1 QDEFLEF
8 CKKGVSVDEALKI
21 YGQKVYEYE
30 LEGKISIE
38 GLFIRVLA

>member
-1 QDEFLEF
+1 
-8 CKKGVSVDEALKI
+8 KI

-38 GLFIRVLA
+38 GLFIRVLV